1 MQRHGSRLCNLMF
14 QVIPTPRFQKES
26 KKIVRK
32 YPGFRSDLSRLI
44 DSLSTQPVQGDHL
57 GEGIYKLR
65 ISISGKPS
73 GKSYGARIIYAIIS
87 VRNQV
92 HLLSVYDKSDKKD
105 ILSSEVKEMI
115 KQVKAIKTQL

>member
-1 MQRHGSRLCNLMF
+1 MF
-14 QVIPTPRFQKES
+14 QVIPTPRFQKDA

-32 YPGFRSDLSRLI
+32 YPGFRRDLSILI
-44 DSLSTQPVQGDHL
+44 DSLSTQPAQGDHL

-73 GKSYGARIIYAIIS
+73 GKSYGARVIHAIIS
-87 VRNQV
+87 IRNQV

-105 ILSSEVKEMI
+105 ILNSEVKEMI
-115 KQVKAIKTQL
+115 KQVKAMKTQI